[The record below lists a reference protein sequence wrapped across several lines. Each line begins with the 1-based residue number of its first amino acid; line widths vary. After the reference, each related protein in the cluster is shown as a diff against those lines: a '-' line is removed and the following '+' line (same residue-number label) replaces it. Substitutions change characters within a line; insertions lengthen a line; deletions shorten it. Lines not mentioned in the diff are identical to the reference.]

1 MTRNQLIEK
10 RKRKKRT
17 IFLKR
22 AGAAAAAV
30 VVLLML
36 ILVIVPGIRSG
47 SGKKAENAASS
58 GAEAAKTSTD
68 TAKTVSASSS
78 GGRTGWN
85 LDDTGW
91 WYKNEDGTRY
101 TSGWKTIDGQRYY
114 FKSDGY
120 MATGWV
126 NTGKITDDYFNDA
139 GILDP
144 TKHQKLVALT
154 YDDGPSKNTDTIL
167 DVLKQYN
174 AKATFFVVGKQA
186 EYYTDE
192 LKREVDE
199 GMEVGS
205 HTYDHMTLKYHTT
218 AEIQETLN
226 HNDEVIQKLAGFTPV
241 IMRPTGGGVD
251 ENVATSVT
259 KPMIEWDV
267 DTEDWKTKDASNT
280 IKVAEEHVQ
289 DGSIILM
296 HDLYEATAEASKTL
310 VPDLQKMGYKL
321 VTVSELAKAYGYK
334 LETGGLYFDF
344 YPGGTDDNKS
354 PSELIAAIQNGYSA

>member
-10 RKRKKRT
+10 RKRKKRK
-17 IFLKR
+17 IFLTR
-22 AGAAAAAV
+22 AGIAAGAV
-30 VVLLML
+30 VVLLI
-36 ILVIVPGIRSG
+36 ILFAVVPGIRNDVRKKDTKDS
-47 SGKKAENAASS
+47 KAEAT
-58 GAEAAKTSTD
+58 AEKISTD
-68 TAKTVSASSS
+68 TATTMEAS
-78 GGRTGWN
+78 GGNTGWN

-91 WYKNEDGTRY
+91 WYKNADGTRV
-101 TSGWKTIDGQRYY
+101 TSGWKTIDGQRY
-114 FKSDGY
+114 FFTTDGY

-126 NTGKITDDYFNDA
+126 NTGNIKDDYFNDA
-139 GILDP
+139 GILDT

-174 AKATFFVVGKQA
+174 AKATFFVVGQQA

-192 LKREVDE
+192 LKREVNE

-205 HTYDHMTLKYHTT
+205 HTYEHMTLKYHTT

-226 HNDEVIQKLAGFTPV
+226 HNDQVIQKLAGFTPV

-267 DTEDWKTKDASNT
+267 DTEDWKTKDSANT

-296 HDLYEATAEASKTL
+296 HDLYEATAEAAKTL

-321 VTVSELAKAYGYK
+321 VTVSELAEAYGYK

-344 YPGGTDDNKS
+344 YPGGTEDNKS
-354 PSELIAAIQNGYSA
+354 PSELIAAIQNGYSP

>member
-10 RKRKKRT
+10 RKRKKRA
-17 IFLKR
+17 IFLRR
-22 AGAAAAAV
+22 AGIAAGAV
-30 VVLLML
+30 VVLLLL
-36 ILVIVPGIRSG
+36 IFAVIPGVRRGATSG
-47 SGKKAENAASS
+47 GSSATVS
-58 GAEAAKTSTD
+58 GANAAKTDTD
-68 TAKTVSASSS
+68 TAQTVEATSD
-78 GGRTGWN
+78 GQDGWN

-91 WYKNEDGTRY
+91 WYKNSDGTKFA
-101 TSGWKTIDGQRYY
+101 SGWKTIDGQRYY
-114 FKSDGY
+114 FKDDGY

-126 NTGKITDDYFNDA
+126 NTGNVSDDYFNDA

-174 AKATFFVVGKQA
+174 AKATFFVVGQQA
-186 EYYTDE
+186 EYYTSE
-192 LKREVDE
+192 LQREVNE

-205 HTYDHMTLKYHTT
+205 HTYEHMTLKYHTT
-218 AEIQETLN
+218 EEIQETLN
-226 HNDEVIQKLAGFTPV
+226 HNDEVIQRLAGFTPV

-267 DTEDWKTKDASNT
+267 DTEDWKTKDAANT
-280 IKVAEEHVQ
+280 VKVAEEHVQ

-310 VPDLQKMGYKL
+310 IPDLQKMGYKM
-321 VTVSELAKAYGYK
+321 VTVSELAETYGYK

>member
-10 RKRKKRT
+10 RKRKKRR
-17 IFLKR
+17 IFLTR
-22 AGAAAAAV
+22 AGIGAAALA
-30 VVLLML
+30 VLL
-36 ILVIVPGIRSG
+36 IIVFAVVPGIRKG
-47 SGKKAENAASS
+47 SSTAADAASS
-58 GAEAAKTSTD
+58 GAETAKTTTD
-68 TAKTVSASSS
+68 TATTAEAS
-78 GGRTGWN
+78 GGNTGWN

-91 WYKNEDGTRY
+91 WYKNEDGTKY
-101 TSGWKTIDGQRYY
+101 TSGWKTIGGQRYY

-126 NTGKITDDYFNDA
+126 NTGGIKDDYFNDA
-139 GILDP
+139 GILDT

-174 AKATFFVVGKQA
+174 AKATFFVVGQQA

-205 HTYDHMTLKYHTT
+205 HTYEHMTLKYHTT

-226 HNDEVIQKLAGFTPV
+226 HNDQVIQKLAGFTPV

-267 DTEDWKTKDASNT
+267 DTEDWRTKDASNT
-280 IKVAEEHVQ
+280 IKVAEENVQ

-310 VPDLQKMGYKL
+310 IPDLQQMGYKL
-321 VTVSELAKAYGYK
+321 VTVSELAEAYGYT

-354 PSELIAAIQNGYSA
+354 PSELLEAIQNGYSP